1 MVSAGGEGMNTYKL
15 KSARASMGYTQVE
28 MAKMLSITQKTYNRK
43 ELGIVDFNLREV
55 TKIINILKLNVDN
68 VYAIFLNDNITNCI
82 SDEVSKNA

>member
-1 MVSAGGEGMNTYKL
+1 MNTYKL

-55 TKIINILKLNVDN
+55 TKIIDILKLDVDH
-68 VYAIFLNDNITNCI
+68 VYGIFFNDNITNCI
-82 SDEVSKNA
+82 SSEASKNA